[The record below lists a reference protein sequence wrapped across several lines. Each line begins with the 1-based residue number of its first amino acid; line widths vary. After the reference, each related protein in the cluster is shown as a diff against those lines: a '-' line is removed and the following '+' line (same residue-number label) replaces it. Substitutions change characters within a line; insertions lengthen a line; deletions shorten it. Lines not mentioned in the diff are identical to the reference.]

1 MVSTPGDEMNPEI
14 PPLPEAPTP
23 EQLSERA
30 AWDERLQAGET
41 LPPEGLMAVLS
52 GPLVPEGALLLQY
65 AQQLLSYALSTRH
78 TEASLLVTHL
88 MDTDPEVDAALW
100 QRLSDQLQ
108 TEPDSV
114 YALIR
119 TRMADGM
126 TDGWR
131 ERLKAAA
138 MWALQVAITDGDSET
153 AANWLK
159 LVAREPASYDLGE
172 IVHHSIMA
180 AAERAHQDGVLGRL
194 LIPLAARRD
203 AQALENMLAD
213 RKLLDAMA
221 ESTNLGRVLRD
232 FDGDVLQTLQ
242 NLGLETFI
250 IALARAAQARR
261 KTLFSAAAVEQ
272 VWAAANSGQP
282 VNVPAQYAPDTIV
295 ERWLQDGVSWL
306 DESALAMILSLAVRD
321 RRDDVFLKLAHQ
333 LAGRESF
340 VRLVATAFQRS
351 GRPEAEML
359 ALAAQ
364 LQTGGDLT
372 AQHLVDLYI
381 RLLTALEW
389 RKSALPIVHQL
400 VRTLQHQAGVTVSLD
415 VLWQLLQRAE
425 ELKDESIIRV
435 VVRRITADLEGVE
448 DEAVLVE
455 RLLRLVTE
463 TQWHAPT
470 RQYIVTWW
478 RTTMRATTLARL
490 QRVDKVL
497 DGKKPLEDLRAIVQ
511 TVLAFRRLLG
521 KRNLQQLATDVATAY
536 AIMQALSDS
545 FDPSSKRPASFEQ
558 VTMRAELDSRSSEI
572 TPHEQQ
578 ILANNFKELAQLIT
592 GMGENR
598 TKASLMRR
606 GDDVDRLLMA
616 GDQQPQSAVDTLKW
630 LAGYLSG
637 GQEKDDVS
645 EE

>member
-1 MVSTPGDEMNPEI
+1 MVSTPGSELNPENE
-14 PPLPEAPTP
+14 PLEEALTP

-30 AWDERLQAGET
+30 DLDARLLAGET
-41 LPPEGLMAVLS
+41 LPLETLIAVFSSPVLPEGD
-52 GPLVPEGALLLQY
+52 LLLRY
-65 AQQLLSYALSTRH
+65 SQQLLTYALNTRNA
-78 TEASLLVTHL
+78 EVSLLVTRL
-88 MDTDPEVDAALW
+88 MDAHPDIDVVLW
-100 QRLSDQLQ
+100 ERLSDQLQ

-119 TRMADGM
+119 ARMADGM

-159 LVAREPASYDLGE
+159 LVAREPASYELSD
-172 IVHHSIMA
+172 IVHHGIMA
-180 AAERAHQDGVLGRL
+180 AADRAHQDGVLGRL

-203 AQALENMLAD
+203 AEALEAMLAD

-232 FDGDVLQTLQ
+232 YDGDVLQTLQ
-242 NLGLETFI
+242 NLGLETFV
-250 IALARAAQARR
+250 IALARAAQAKR
-261 KTLFSAAAVEQ
+261 KTLFSTAAVEQ
-272 VWAAANSGQP
+272 VWAAANSGQS
-282 VNVPAQYAPDTIV
+282 VNVPGQYTPETIID
-295 ERWLQDGVSWL
+295 RWLQDGAAWL
-306 DESALAMILSLAVRD
+306 DESALGMILALAARD

-340 VRLVATAFQRS
+340 VRLVATALQRS
-351 GRPEAEML
+351 GRTEPEIL
-359 ALAAQ
+359 ALTAQ

-372 AQHLVDLYI
+372 AQNLVDVYI

-389 RKSALPIVHQL
+389 RKTTLPIVHQL

-415 VLWQLLQRAE
+415 VLWQLLERAE

-435 VVRRITADLEGVE
+435 VVRRFTSDLEGVE

-455 RLLRLVTE
+455 RVLRLVTE

-490 QRVDKVL
+490 QRVDKAL
-497 DGKKPLEDLRAIVQ
+497 DGKKPLEELRAIVQ
-511 TVLAFRRLLG
+511 TVLSFRRLLG
-521 KRNLQQLATDVATAY
+521 KRNLQQLSTDVATAY

-545 FDPSSKRPASFEQ
+545 FDPSSKRPASFDQ
-558 VTMRAELDSRSSEI
+558 TTMRAELDSRSSEI

-616 GDQQPQSAVDTLKW
+616 GDQQPQSAVDALKW